1 MRPVARIVT
10 RQVRPDGGLCIF
22 EVNARVG
29 ADLACDVPRR
39 RAAVFF
45 EKLESLGD
53 PMQPMRLG
61 RALGEW
67 WQRIEDAQREQRD
80 QARAVRRQLVHG
92 VPRKRRRDGLLN
104 TGAVGGEVCFAHHA
118 ALAA

>member
-53 PMQPMRLG
+53 PMHARKGAPRPRQPAPAYARWPVAACQCG
-61 RALGEW
+61 
-67 WQRIEDAQREQRD
+67 
-80 QARAVRRQLVHG
+80 QA
-92 VPRKRRRDGLLN
+92 
-104 TGAVGGEVCFAHHA
+104 EHA
-118 ALAA
+118 